1 MRNTED
7 VSTENATVL
16 ELMLETASN
25 AEVRDQEN
33 LKITTETIHLFRVLF
48 DCFEWLASNH

>member
-1 MRNTED
+1 MLNTED

-25 AEVRDQEN
+25 AEVRDQE
-33 LKITTETIHLFRVLF
+33 I
-48 DCFEWLASNH
+48 

>member
-1 MRNTED
+1 MLNTED

-25 AEVRDQEN
+25 AEVRDQEIK
-33 LKITTETIHLFRVLF
+33 KITTETIHLFRVLF
-48 DCFEWLASNH
+48 DCFE

>member
-1 MRNTED
+1 MLNTED

-16 ELMLETASN
+16 ELMLATASN

-33 LKITTETIHLFRVLF
+33 LKITTETIHLFRMLF
-48 DCFEWLASNH
+48 DCFE